1 MKKEE
6 HGVHISVEDKRLK
19 HHKEFCVSLLLRKG
33 PAAFRARLERTNH
46 SLLLL
51 WFSLCDQP
59 FCDPMD
65 SSPPSSS
72 VHGILQAQIL
82 E

>member
-6 HGVHISVEDKRLK
+6 HGARISVEDKKLK
-19 HHKEFCVSLLLRKG
+19 HHKEFCVSHLLRKR
-33 PAAFRARLERTNH
+33 PAEFRARLERTNH
-46 SLLLL
+46 SAVVGVY
-51 WFSLCDQP
+51 SLCVQP

-82 E
+82 G